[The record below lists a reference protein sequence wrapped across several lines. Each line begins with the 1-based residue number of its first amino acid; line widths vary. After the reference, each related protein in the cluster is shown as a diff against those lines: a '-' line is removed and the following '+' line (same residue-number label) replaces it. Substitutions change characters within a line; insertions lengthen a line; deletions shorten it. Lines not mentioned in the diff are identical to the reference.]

1 MTDSSKIFLN
11 NPTDEQRNSLVK
23 FFDDERVSL
32 EWLGTSDGADVTVDW
47 PDDKVVCE
55 RDSLHAGGRIS
66 CPNAFVIA
74 RRLKIERGLI
84 GNLMNHLDIRIYGCQ
99 LGCFK

>member
-1 MTDSSKIFLN
+1 MTDLRKIFLN
-11 NPTDEQRNSLVK
+11 NPTDEQRNSVVK
-23 FFDDERVSL
+23 FFDDAGTPV
-32 EWLGTSDGADVTVDW
+32 EWLDTSDGADVTVDW
-47 PDDKVVCE
+47 PDGKVVCE
-55 RDSLHAGGRIS
+55 GDNLHGGGRIS

-74 RRLKIERGLI
+74 GRLNIERALM